1 MVGNILGD
9 AFDEYVDEQIKV
21 RQKVYG
27 KTSGRNTQELTYL
40 NGRTAWARMISSVDL
55 IEDTQFNTGKK
66 RLENLGVSNEYFG
79 DGLAKNFVLFAGTSK
94 VETTSTTNEEGVTQT
109 QVNNPSI
116 NNLRKGINSTNILSN
131 AAYGLGGTEFGLQPM
146 PHLSDISITN
156 RGEYGAYR
164 EATINVKCYNPKQF
178 EIINILYLSVGY
190 TVLLEWGHNCYF
202 NNKEEFI
209 SNNTTSLQQYF
220 FDKKNAN
227 NHIGLFQAIKAKRK
241 ESDGNFDGLFG
252 YVTNYTWT
260 FENGVYNIDIKLT
273 SLGSIAESLTIN
285 TYGNIT
291 GSNAEP
297 QNNSIS
303 TLLDGF
309 DKGLVPEL
317 GEKIAIFSAQFEN
330 NPEVRF
336 GTISQTQIDFEQ
348 NQNSQYTDEEGN
360 PIFED
365 TQKTIP
371 TSDPSKPTK
380 AYQTTQQSLINV
392 AEALKIEPSDAF
404 IGSTIDFIKFLK
416 TDGTT
421 NNTKHLKYIRF
432 GALLEFI
439 EKTEL
444 IYNFAGENSPQPLL
458 KIDYNPETNFMATFP
473 LMIVTDPFNCIFNS
487 GELTRIGSEN
497 PETSTQFSNLP
508 EFKTLEYGGIVVGK
522 VMNVFLNCSMVND
535 LLINIIDNKGNINL
549 VKFLQSLCDKIS
561 ASVGHVSELKVSID
575 EEDNVLKII
584 ENGELP
590 NKKKILESFKIPTTY
605 SSFDV
610 FGYSNFNKENQS
622 AGFVKSFNIKTQI
635 TNDIYTTAVLGAQQA
650 GYPTKNVDP
659 TNFSY
664 MYRGLQDRIIS
675 YKQTISDKNIQNDS
689 EEERIKKNQER
700 YSKAIVTY
708 DEILGFSNDF
718 KYGINDKILKF
729 SEDDILNYKSA
740 IQSLIE
746 KRKRHSLQVG
756 GVSNIQYM
764 PINFSMTLDGLSG
777 MKIFQNFKADSKFL
791 PYPYPEVITL
801 NINPSIRHKISN
813 NVWTTEVE
821 TKFVPEFVKSKNFI
835 ETTEQTTKDGF
846 YGTNKEGIGFGVGG
860 GGGGSEG
867 GGSLKASGEFQQG
880 QKAPPPLTPN
890 ADYLRGVMARLN
902 SSGKNFKIIERY
914 NPNLYLSSQPEF
926 KNLLTSPVLTS
937 NGDISEKLKNYA
949 SNVFENISSFWSSYN
964 DENGNNPGGMQV
976 LITAGNDTS
985 HLESKST
992 AHRQGRGLDMTIR
1005 NLNGTNFTKISDTT
1019 LKPIPDY
1026 GPLDWV
1032 LERIQELIPFDGD
1045 MGDYLDEYR
1054 YPSPGATGPHLHLNT
1069 GTENLRSHIVDGVK
1083 YTGKKYAIKLKNE
1096 GKITSKPLKQIS
1108 NIPPQY
1114 FV

>member
-1 MVGNILGD
+1 MVGNILGE
-9 AFDEYVDEQIKV
+9 AFDPYVDEQIKV

-55 IEDTQFNTGKK
+55 IEDKQFDTGKK
-66 RLENLGVSNEYFG
+66 RLKNLGVGEEYFG

-94 VETTSTTNEEGVTQT
+94 VETTTTTDDNGVTTN

-116 NNLRKGINSTNILSN
+116 SDLRKGINSTNILSN

-209 SNNTTSLQQYF
+209 SDNTTSLQQYF

-273 SLGSIAESLTIN
+273 SLGSIAESLIIN

-291 GSNAEP
+291 GSEAEP
-297 QNNSIS
+297 QNNSITTLMNEWKSAKEVNWDTVKTKEVNGGTQVTNLNEIESGINTFSTTKS
-303 TLLDGF
+303 TLIEIAKLLNIKSSSDF
-309 DKGLVPEL
+309 S
-317 GEKIAIFSAQFEN
+317 GEEINSEIPSPSLLSPPF
-330 NPEVRF
+330 
-336 GTISQTQIDFEQ
+336 ISPPSKNQIDFFKFTA
-348 NQNSQYTDEEGN
+348 NK
-360 PIFED
+360 IF
-365 TQKTIP
+365 
-371 TSDPSKPTK
+371 SFS
-380 AYQTTQQSLINV
+380 
-392 AEALKIEPSDAF
+392 
-404 IGSTIDFIKFLK
+404 
-416 TDGTT
+416 
-421 NNTKHLKYIRF
+421 YIRF

-439 EKTEL
+439 QKTEL
-444 IYNFAGENSPQPLL
+444 IYNFANETNPQPLL
-458 KIDYNPETNFMATFP
+458 EIDYDPETNFMSTIP
-473 LMIVTDPFNCIFNS
+473 WMVVTDPFNCIFNS
-487 GELTRIGSEN
+487 GKLTSIGVTALDA
-497 PETSTQFSNLP
+497 PVSTQFSDLP
-508 EFKTLEYGGIVVGK
+508 EFKTSKYGGIVVGK

-535 LLINIIDNKGNINL
+535 LLINIIDNKGNLNL

-561 ASVGHVSELKVSID
+561 TSVGHLSELKVSID
-575 EEDNVLKII
+575 EENNVLKII

-590 NKKKILESFKIPTTY
+590 NKKKILESFKISNTY

-675 YKQTISDKNIQNDS
+675 YKQTVSDKNIQNDS
-689 EEERIKKNQER
+689 EEERVKKNQER

-708 DEILGFSNDF
+708 DEILGFNQFSVT
-718 KYGINDKILKF
+718 GINDKIMKF

-746 KRKRHSLQVG
+746 ERKRYASQVG

-846 YGTNKEGIGFGVGG
+846 YGESKKGIGLGASS

-902 SSGKNFKIIERY
+902 SSGQNFEIIERY

-949 SNVFENISSFWSSYN
+949 SNVFENISSFWSSYSN
-964 DENGNNPGGMQV
+964 ENGTNPGGMQV

-1005 NLNGTNFTKISDTT
+1005 NLDGTNFTKISDTT
-1019 LKPIPDY
+1019 LNQIPDY

-1032 LERIQELIPFDGD
+1032 LTRIQELIPFDGN

-1096 GKITSKPLKQIS
+1096 GKITSKPLKQLS
-1108 NIPPQY
+1108 NIPPQNQI
-1114 FV
+1114 FTS

>member
-1 MVGNILGD
+1 
-9 AFDEYVDEQIKV
+9 
-21 RQKVYG
+21 
-27 KTSGRNTQELTYL
+27 
-40 NGRTAWARMISSVDL
+40 
-55 IEDTQFNTGKK
+55 
-66 RLENLGVSNEYFG
+66 
-79 DGLAKNFVLFAGTSK
+79 
-94 VETTSTTNEEGVTQT
+94 
-109 QVNNPSI
+109 
-116 NNLRKGINSTNILSN
+116 
-131 AAYGLGGTEFGLQPM
+131 M
-146 PHLSDISITN
+146 PHLGDISITN

-209 SNNTTSLQQYF
+209 LDNTTSLQQYF

-227 NHIGLFQAIKAKRK
+227 NHIGLFQAIKSKRK

-273 SLGSIAESLTIN
+273 SIGSIAESLTIN

-309 DKGLVPEL
+309 DKGLIPEL
-317 GEKIAIFSAQFEN
+317 GEKIAISSAQFDN
-330 NPEVRF
+330 NSEIRF
-336 GTISQTQIDFEQ
+336 GNISQTQIDLEQ
-348 NQNSQYTDEEGN
+348 NQNSQYTDEGGN

-365 TQKTIP
+365 TQKTNP

-392 AEALKIEPSDAF
+392 AKALKIEPSDAF

-444 IYNFAGENSPQPLL
+444 IYNFTGENSPQPLL

-473 LMIVTDPFNCIFNS
+473 FMIVTDPFNCIFNS
-487 GELTRIGSEN
+487 GELTRIDSYN
-497 PETSTQFSNLP
+497 PDVSSQFKNLP
-508 EFKTLEYGGIVVGK
+508 EFKTSEYGGIVVGK
-522 VMNVFLNCSMVND
+522 VMNVFLNSGMVND
-535 LLINIIDNKGNINL
+535 ILTNIIDDKGNINL

-561 ASVGHVSELKVSID
+561 TSVGHLSELKVSID
-575 EEDNVLKII
+575 EENNVLKII

-689 EEERIKKNQER
+689 EEERRKRNQEI
-700 YSKAIVTY
+700 YSKATKTY
-708 DEILGFSNDF
+708 DEILGFRNDF

-740 IQSLIE
+740 IRSLIE
-746 KRKRHSLQVG
+746 ERKRYSLQVG

-846 YGTNKEGIGFGVGG
+846 YGTNSQGIGFGKGEATNNSGG
-860 GGGGSEG
+860 FGGDLSPKG
-867 GGSLKASGEFQQG
+867 KTAPT
-880 QKAPPPLTPN
+880 KNPPPPRTPN
-890 ADYLRGVMARLN
+890 ADYLRGVMSRLN
-902 SSGKNFKIIERY
+902 SEGKNFKIIERY
-914 NPNLYLSSQPEF
+914 NPKLYISSDPEF
-926 KNLLTSPVLTS
+926 KDLPKGNAGGPVLTS

-949 SNVFENISSFWSSYN
+949 ANVFENISTFWAEYG
-964 DENGNNPGGMQV
+964 DGGGMKV
-976 LITAGNDTS
+976 EITAGNDIS
-985 HLESKST
+985 HLELTSG
-992 AHRQGRGLDMTIR
+992 AHRHGRGLDFTIKT
-1005 NLNGTNFTKISDTT
+1005 LDGKNFTKQSDTT
-1019 LKPIPDY
+1019 FEYVDDY

-1032 LERIQELIPFDGD
+1032 LTRIQELIPFEGNG
-1045 MGDYLDEYR
+1045 GDYLDEYR
-1054 YPSPGATGPHLHLNT
+1054 FPSPSSTGGHIHLNT
-1069 GTENLRSHIVDGVK
+1069 GTENLPSHIVNGVK
-1083 YTGKKYAIKLKNE
+1083 YTGKKYAIKLKGE
-1096 GKITSKPLKQIS
+1096 GTITPKPLKQIS
-1108 NIPPQY
+1108 NIPPQSQR
-1114 FV
+1114 FI

>member
-1 MVGNILGD
+1 MVGNILGE
-9 AFDEYVDEQIKV
+9 AFDPYVDEQIKV

-156 RGEYGAYR
+156 RGETGAYR

-285 TYGNIT
+285 TYGTSTN
-291 GSNAEP
+291 SNSEP
-297 QNNSIS
+297 QGSSIS
-303 TLLDGF
+303 TLMFGWDIEKTG
-309 DKGLVPEL
+309 DIVKNEL
-317 GEKIAIFSAQFEN
+317 RFIAEERFQYKVTSVEKTAPQIAGEKAQKEQNAELANSPLLNPDYTAPTPQESNSFSDSTLIVATKVLNIESISDFTN
-330 NPEVRF
+330 NPMDF
-336 GTISQTQIDFEQ
+336 FKFSQKKDIVFR
-348 NQNSQYTDEEGN
+348 
-360 PIFED
+360 
-365 TQKTIP
+365 
-371 TSDPSKPTK
+371 
-380 AYQTTQQSLINV
+380 
-392 AEALKIEPSDAF
+392 
-404 IGSTIDFIKFLK
+404 
-416 TDGTT
+416 
-421 NNTKHLKYIRF
+421 YIRF

-439 EKTEL
+439 QKTEL
-444 IYNFAGENSPQPLL
+444 IYNFANETNPQPLL
-458 KIDYNPETNFMATFP
+458 NIDFNTETNLMATTKR
-473 LMIVTDPFNCIFNS
+473 MVVTDPYNCIFNS
-487 GELTRIGSEN
+487 GELTRIDSEN

-508 EFKTLEYGGIVVGK
+508 EFKTSEYGGITVGK
-522 VMNVFLNCSMVND
+522 IMNVFLNCDMVN
-535 LLINIIDNKGNINL
+535 NILNEETDSKGNL
-549 VKFLQSLCDKIS
+549 SLLKFLQSLTDKIS
-561 ASVGHVSELKVSID
+561 ESVGYLSELKIGID
-575 EEDNVLKII
+575 EENNILKII

-590 NKKKILESFKIPTTY
+590 NKKKILEKFGGSTNY
-605 SSFDV
+605 SSFDA
-610 FGYSNFNKENQS
+610 FGYSNFNKKNQS

-635 TNDIYTTAVLGAQQA
+635 TNDIYTTAVLGAQEA
-650 GYPTKNVDP
+650 SYPTKNVDP

-664 MYRGLQDRIIS
+664 MYRGLQDRIIN
-675 YKQTISDKNIQNDS
+675 YKQPLPDKNLHKENKDK
-689 EEERIKKNQER
+689 IKDQQGR
-700 YSKAIVTY
+700 YGKALMTY
-708 DEILGFSNDF
+708 DDLLGFGNDNTSADKF
-718 KYGINDKILKF
+718 GINDKTLNF
-729 SEDDILNYKSA
+729 TEEDIINYKSA
-740 IQSLIE
+740 IKTLFESN
-746 KRKRHSLQVG
+746 KRDSYTPG

-764 PINFSMTLDGLSG
+764 PINFSMTLDGISG
-777 MKIFQNFKADSKFL
+777 MIIHQNFKADSKFL
-791 PYPYPEVITL
+791 PFPYPEVITL